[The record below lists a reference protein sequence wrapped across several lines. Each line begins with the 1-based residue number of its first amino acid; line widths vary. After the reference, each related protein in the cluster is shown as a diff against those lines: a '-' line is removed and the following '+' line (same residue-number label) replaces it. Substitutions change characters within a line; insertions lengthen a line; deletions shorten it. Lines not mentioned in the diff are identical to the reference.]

1 MHKNSE
7 GISKRQLSEERRQQ
21 DAAVNGMR
29 QEPVHYGLVTVA
41 NVLKK
46 LNLLF
51 TAGYFLSFFRSLKY
65 LFDKAIIA
73 ARLQIS

>member
-21 DAAVNGMR
+21 DAAVSGMR

-46 LNLLF
+46 IKPAIYGRLF
-51 TAGYFLSFFRSLKY
+51 FVIFPVFEISF
-65 LFDKAIIA
+65 
-73 ARLQIS
+73 